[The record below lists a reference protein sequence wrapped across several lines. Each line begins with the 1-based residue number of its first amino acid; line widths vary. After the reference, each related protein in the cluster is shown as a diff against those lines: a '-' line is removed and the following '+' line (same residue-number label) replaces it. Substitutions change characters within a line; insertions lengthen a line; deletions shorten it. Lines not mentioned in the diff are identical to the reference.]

1 MILKLFIQYLVYIY
15 FIINVYSIKVSVI
28 IPVYNDEKYLS
39 RILSAVINQTLTDI
53 EIICIDDGSKDN
65 SLEVLRKFE
74 EKESRMKVIHFDE
87 NKGQS
92 VARNKGID
100 LAKGEF
106 LSFMDGDDDVD
117 SRYLEFLYSY
127 SNNYDV
133 IVTPFAH
140 RTNFSK
146 AYYINQSSH
155 YNNGFLYDS
164 IFRKEFIN
172 KYNIRFPEDVR
183 MAEDKL
189 FRVNCYQYNPRIF
202 EAPDKGIYYYYIE
215 RSGST
220 WKKSNKRIARIK
232 KRAKRETRKRKN
244 SKRLENV
251 TRNKKINNPNKKET
265 RNKRRLKRRFHKK
278 NNK

>member
-1 MILKLFIQYLVYIY
+1 
-15 FIINVYSIKVSVI
+15 
-28 IPVYNDEKYLS
+28 
-39 RILSAVINQTLTDI
+39 
-53 EIICIDDGSKDN
+53 
-65 SLEVLRKFE
+65 
-74 EKESRMKVIHFDE
+74 MKVIHFDE

-140 RTNFSK
+140 RTNYSK
-146 AYYINQSSH
+146 DYYVNQSSH
-155 YNNGFLYDS
+155 YQRGYIYNS
-164 IFRKEFIN
+164 IFRKEFID

-183 MAEDKL
+183 MAENKL
-189 FRVNCYQYNPRIF
+189 FRINCNQYNPRIF

-215 RSGST
+215 RSEST
-220 WKKSNKRIARIK
+220 WKKSNRKIDKIRR
-232 KRAKRETRKRKN
+232 RAERETRKRKN
-244 SKRLENV
+244 NKQIENV
-251 TRNKKINNPNKKET
+251 TRNKNINKRIKKET
-265 RNKRRLKRRFHKK
+265 KINDTKIKGFFYFQLGLIYLY
-278 NNK
+278 